1 MFWVAVEALGQGSE
15 RAGGSEFLCACPELE
30 MLWPIPQEKASSRWL
45 HGSGTRN
52 VDQIVIHMLVVPKE
66 RKETTQEECTKGIKT
81 YEASGSTYSEEVD
94 RERRAF

>member
-1 MFWVAVEALGQGSE
+1 MFWVAVEAPGQGSE

-52 VDQIVIHMLVVPKE
+52 VD
-66 RKETTQEECTKGIKT
+66 
-81 YEASGSTYSEEVD
+81 
-94 RERRAF
+94 